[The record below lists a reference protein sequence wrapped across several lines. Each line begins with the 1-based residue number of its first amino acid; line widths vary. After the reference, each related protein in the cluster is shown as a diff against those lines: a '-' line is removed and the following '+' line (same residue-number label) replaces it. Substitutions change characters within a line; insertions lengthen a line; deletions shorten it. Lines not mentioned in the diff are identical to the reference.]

1 MLDDCWIICSV
12 FVFMDES
19 GRLGVKD
26 SFDEDSFRL
35 VSFALV
41 EGKYCRIEFV
51 VFVFWI
57 EFVIIIIIIIIC
69 S

>member
-1 MLDDCWIICSV
+1 
-12 FVFMDES
+12 MDES

-26 SFDEDSFRL
+26 SFDEDSFGI